1 MSILVG
7 LAHEYKY
14 INGKLYSFDIEG
26 GGDDPNHGY
35 GKIEYAIEEK
45 NSIYIYE
52 KYAYTRYD
60 FSENDVN
67 YYTSSNSKE
76 KIKFKNDIINTT
88 KEIFDSLYE
97 DLYMYKHTFKK
108 DNETGEYYWI
118 STERYIEN

>member
-1 MSILVG
+1 M
-7 LAHEYKY
+7 
-14 INGKLYSFDIEG
+14 YSFDVEG

-52 KYAYTRYD
+52 KYVYERYD

-76 KIKFKNDIINTT
+76 EIKFKNNTINTT
-88 KEIFDSLYE
+88 EEIFDSLYE

-108 DNETGEYYWI
+108 ENETGEYYWV
-118 STERYIEN
+118 STEKYVEN